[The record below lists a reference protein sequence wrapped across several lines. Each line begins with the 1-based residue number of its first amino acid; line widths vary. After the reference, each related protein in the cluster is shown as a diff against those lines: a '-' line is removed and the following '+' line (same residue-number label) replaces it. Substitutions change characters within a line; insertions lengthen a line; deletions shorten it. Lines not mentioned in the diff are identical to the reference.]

1 MATTKEY
8 YVYDAISMVGEAGGY
23 LGLFLGISCYQV
35 LVMLCDWTME
45 NRGAITKKMSSVS
58 TKEGLNK

>member
-1 MATTKEY
+1 MCLFQDYGLVNLHFREEVSVTREY

-35 LVMLCDWTME
+35 SRTLPFGIKNCT
-45 NRGAITKKMSSVS
+45 
-58 TKEGLNK
+58 